1 LTVAER
7 LDVPARWARA
17 RIIGLEDRAADGA
30 VRNTNLPPL
39 AGTPRTLPSI
49 ATASS
54 SRVARD
60 ACATGRVFRVDA
72 VRALDVA
79 LIFGRRAAAYD
90 RRSDEENAQGSPG
103 MLRHHASPS
112 TCMFTLVPPST
123 ALPVPPKSPQSFVE
137 SS

>member
-1 LTVAER
+1 
-7 LDVPARWARA
+7 
-17 RIIGLEDRAADGA
+17 
-30 VRNTNLPPL
+30 
-39 AGTPRTLPSI
+39 LPSI

-90 RRSDEENAQGSPG
+90 RRSDEESAQGSRDT
-103 MLRHHASPS
+103 LHDLKVHVYSP
-112 TCMFTLVPPST
+112 PPST
-123 ALPVPPKSPQSFVE
+123 ALPASDIGHSCVKEHAVVSGSSSPLSPPMHDESPFAQLEMPTRVE
-137 SS
+137 SR